1 MTTTADLSPLLP
13 LEGGFN
19 LRDMGGYATADGRTV
34 RRGMLFRSGIMS
46 MLTEADERYL
56 AGLGIATVCDLRR
69 PGERLRDPTRWCE
82 PAGVFYW
89 SRDFTESSGVLGE
102 LLRGAVTSPAEV
114 RAKMIYLYSEMLVD
128 HAPSYR
134 MMFERLAAG
143 HVPLLFNCSAGK
155 DRTGIGAMLILSALG
170 VPRDAIVEDYL
181 LTNVYADFS
190 RMFAHSGGG
199 GFEEEARVD
208 PAVLAPLLA
217 ADADY
222 LAAAFGSLDRDHG
235 GIDAYLSSLGVDAA
249 VRARLQD
256 MLLD

>member
-1 MTTTADLSPLLP
+1 MTTTAELSPLLP

-34 RRGMLFRSGIMS
+34 RRGMLFRSGVMS

-69 PGERLRDPTRWCE
+69 PGERRRDPTRWCE

-102 LLRGAVTSPAEV
+102 LLRGNAGSADDV
-114 RAKMIYLYSEMLVD
+114 RARMIYLYGEILVD

-134 MMFERLAAG
+134 YLFERIAAG

-170 VPRDAIVEDYL
+170 VPRATIVEDYL
-181 LTNVYADFS
+181 LTNRYADFS
-190 RMFAHSGGG
+190 RLVDRADG
-199 GFEEEARVD
+199 GFAVD
-208 PAVLAPLLA
+208 AAVMRPLLA

-222 LAAAFGSLDRDHG
+222 LAAAFDSLDRDHG
-235 GIDAYLSSLGVDAA
+235 GVDAYLASIGVDAP
-249 VRARLQD
+249 VRARLQEV
-256 MLLD
+256 LLD